1 MRIDR
6 ARAAVLPGFVF
17 FWQLFFRGTPNAT
30 SRIQLKARSKAVN
43 IGKTAVGCIGSVMI
57 MVAILL
63 NGQALAADTKIG
75 VIDMKQVLST
85 SSAGKRAEGIIKQ
98 KMDSLQASFKNDEND
113 LIAMQK
119 EMEKKGSAWSD
130 SVKKEKA
137 AAFQKKRQELA
148 IKQDEANQ
156 ELKKLREQHV
166 NPILKKLEEIVGKV
180 AADGSYAVVLPRNVV
195 LYATDSI
202 DISNTV
208 ITELNKVMK

>member
-1 MRIDR
+1 M
-6 ARAAVLPGFVF
+6 
-17 FWQLFFRGTPNAT
+17 
-30 SRIQLKARSKAVN
+30 N
-43 IGKTAVGCIGSVMI
+43 IVKTMIGCIGSLLI
-57 MVAILL
+57 VASVLS
-63 NGQALAADTKIG
+63 NGNALAADTKIA

-85 SSAGKRAEGIIKQ
+85 STAGKKAENIIKQ
-98 KMDSLQASFKNDEND
+98 KMDSLQASFKSDESD

-137 AAFQKKRQELA
+137 TAFQKKRQELA
-148 IKQDEANQ
+148 AKQDEANQ

-166 NPILKKLEEIVGKV
+166 NPVIKKLEEIVGKI
-180 AADGSYAVVLPRNVV
+180 AADSGYAVVLPRNVV

>member
-1 MRIDR
+1 
-6 ARAAVLPGFVF
+6 
-17 FWQLFFRGTPNAT
+17 
-30 SRIQLKARSKAVN
+30 VN
-43 IGKTAVGCIGSVMI
+43 IVKTMIGCIGSLLI
-57 MVAILL
+57 VASVLS
-63 NGQALAADTKIG
+63 NGNALAADTKIA

-85 SSAGKRAEGIIKQ
+85 STAGKKAENIIKQ
-98 KMDSLQASFKNDEND
+98 KMDSLQASFKSDESD

-137 AAFQKKRQELA
+137 TAFQKKRQELA
-148 IKQDEANQ
+148 AKQDEANQ

-166 NPILKKLEEIVGKV
+166 NPVIKKLEEIVGKI
-180 AADGSYAVVLPRNVV
+180 AADSGYAVVLPRNVV

>member
-1 MRIDR
+1 M
-6 ARAAVLPGFVF
+6 
-17 FWQLFFRGTPNAT
+17 
-30 SRIQLKARSKAVN
+30 N
-43 IGKTAVGCIGSVMI
+43 IVKTAVGCIGSLLI
-57 MVAILL
+57 VASVLF

-85 SSAGKRAEGIIKQ
+85 STAGKRAEGIIKQ
-98 KMDSLQASFKNDEND
+98 KMDSLQASFKTDEND

-130 SVKKEKA
+130 SVKQEKA
-137 AAFQKKRQELA
+137 TSFQKKRRDLA
-148 IKQDEANQ
+148 VKQDEANQ

-166 NPILKKLEEIVGKV
+166 NPILKKLEEVVAKV
-180 AADGSYAVVLPRNVV
+180 AADGGYAVVLPRNVV

-208 ITELNKVMK
+208 ISELNKVMK